1 MGFQRAHAAAEN
13 GMNEIG
19 ANILGGMREKS
30 SEGDRLVK
38 CGMIDVVGEVVGRQR
53 TDLEDVY

>member
-1 MGFQRAHAAAEN
+1 MAFQRAHAAAEN

-19 ANILGGMREKS
+19 TNVLGGMREKS
-30 SEGDRLVK
+30 SEGDWLVK
-38 CGMIDVVGEVVGRQR
+38 RGMIDVVGEVVGRQR